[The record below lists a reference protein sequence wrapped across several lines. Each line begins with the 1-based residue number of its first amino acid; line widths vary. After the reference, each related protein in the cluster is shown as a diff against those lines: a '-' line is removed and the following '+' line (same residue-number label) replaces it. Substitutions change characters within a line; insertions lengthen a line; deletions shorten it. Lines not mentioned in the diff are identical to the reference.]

1 MKYLFINS
9 VAGSGSTGRIA
20 ADECRR
26 LQAEGHECVI
36 AYGRWKSSC
45 DDIQTVRIGTE
56 FDYNMHG
63 VLTRLF
69 DMHGFGSKK
78 ATAEFL
84 EWIKKYDPDII
95 WLHNIHGYYINI
107 EMLFDYLRS
116 CGKTIKWTLHDCWT
130 FTGHCAYFTAAKC
143 DQWKSHCSNC
153 PQLNRYPKCSF
164 IGNAEKNFE
173 RKRTAFTGIP
183 NLTLITPSRW
193 LKDMVKQSFLQ
204 EYPVEVVYNK
214 IDTNAFK
221 PTSSNFRSKYGL
233 DGKIILLGVAN
244 VWEARKGL
252 DDFYKLACMLDG
264 SYAIILV
271 GLSKK
276 QIDMIPRLLNGIVRS
291 EDNVNHSAVY
301 TSESEKKFTEAKAFD
316 KSERKSAAV
325 AANADAMYKTVT
337 GEDFKNSIGAE
348 KNNVTIAKLICI
360 ERTESQK
367 ELAAIYTAADLFLNP
382 TYEDNYPTVNLEAQA
397 CGTPVITYDVGGASE
412 TLRWNE
418 ER

>member
-9 VAGSGSTGRIA
+9 VAGVGSTGRIVTGK
-20 ADECRR
+20 CRE
-26 LQAEGHECVI
+26 LQTEGHECAI
-36 AYGRWKSSC
+36 AYGRRKHNC
-45 DDIQTVRIGTE
+45 DDIQTVRIGTK
-56 FDYNMHG
+56 FDYCIHG
-63 VLTRLF
+63 ILTRLF
-69 DMHGFGSKK
+69 DLHGFGSKK

-84 EWIKKYDPDII
+84 EWVRKYDPDVI

-107 EMLFDYLRS
+107 EMLFNYLRS

-130 FTGHCAYFTAAKC
+130 FTGHCAHFTAAKC
-143 DQWKSHCSNC
+143 DQWKSRCLDC

-164 IGNAEKNFE
+164 IGNVRQNFE
-173 RKRTAFTGIP
+173 RKRTAFTGVS

-193 LKDMVKQSFLQ
+193 LKDMVKQSFLK

-244 VWEARKGL
+244 VWETRKGL

-264 SYAIILV
+264 SYAIVLV
-271 GLSKK
+271 GLNKK
-276 QIDMIPRLLNGIVRS
+276 QIDQIPRILTGITKEKNTAVNGT
-291 EDNVNHSAVY
+291 VY
-301 TSESEKKFTEAKAFD
+301 ISNISESACENKIYNKY
-316 KSERKSAAV
+316 ERKSIAV
-325 AANADAMYKTVT
+325 PADINSMYQAIT
-337 GEDFKNSIGAE
+337 GEQFMGNAE
-348 KNNVTIAKLICI
+348 RKMSCMTISKLICI

-367 ELAAIYTAADLFLNP
+367 ELAAIYTASDLFLNP

-397 CGTPVITYDVGGASE
+397 CGTPIITYDAGGASE

-418 ER
+418 E